1 MLGGDDAI
9 YFGWWTS
16 GDYGDTMFTTF
27 YPINPQNKVG
37 LNANTT
43 TISID
48 VFESAASSFH
58 PGGIN
63 AGFADGSVRF
73 IKDSINTMPFSQA
86 TGAPLGI
93 IAGTTQCSAGS
104 APIYSLQP
112 GSQFGTWQALSTRA
126 GGEVISADSY

>member
-1 MLGGDDAI
+1 M
-9 YFGWWTS
+9 
-16 GDYGDTMFTTF
+16 
-27 YPINPQNKVG
+27 
-37 LNANTT
+37 NANTT

-58 PGGIN
+58 LGGIN

-93 IAGTTQCSAGS
+93 IAGTTQCSTGS

-126 GGEVISADSY
+126 CGEVISADSY